1 MGKVSRRDIM
11 LAPTLV
17 KQETYE
23 EIHKLYK
30 SGVPVS
36 IKEHRSGFPAITV
49 DCGEVHILTDCLS
62 LEEWW
67 VKKKEAE
74 QYSASEQ

>member
-1 MGKVSRRDIM
+1 MGKVSRKDIM
-11 LAPTLV
+11 LAPVLV

-49 DCGEVHILTDCLS
+49 DCDEIHILTDCLS

-67 VKKKEAE
+67 AKKKEAE
-74 QYSASEQ
+74 KYSASEE